1 MHCQKPE
8 QQPKPILHRRTT
20 PNSNKRKPNFSGTR
34 YKHAEEAGEK
44 KTASLNFEKDG
55 QKLWKL
61 TKQLSDE
68 ENSRAKITLEE
79 NSKLLTG
86 KQAADKFA
94 ENYGNESKI
103 TISASK
109 QREARREIRERT
121 ANRTAVKPMQQP
133 FRLGELQRALK
144 KLRPKRS
151 PGPDGI
157 TNEMLIHLGSAAVCK
172 LLQQP

>member
-1 MHCQKPE
+1 MWQRTSTRAYSSLPRKPYQEEHEETTDHAGVKNYKTSRMHCQKPE

-34 YKHAEEAGEK
+34 YKNAEEAGEKKKKTK

-55 QKLWKL
+55 RKLWKL

-68 ENSRAKITLEE
+68 LNSRAKITLEE

-94 ENYGNESKI
+94 ENYENESKI
-103 TISASK
+103 TISAFKAERSK
-109 QREARREIRERT
+109 ERDQGK
-121 ANRTAVKPMQQP
+121 N
-133 FRLGELQRALK
+133 
-144 KLRPKRS
+144 S
-151 PGPDGI
+151 
-157 TNEMLIHLGSAAVCK
+157 
-172 LLQQP
+172 